1 MPRVYLP
8 LLPIPVL
15 AMIVAFSA
23 CSRTRSEEPV
33 THLIPP
39 PAPYAAPAAS
49 TPAPMANAAPL
60 AVDDAPSEE
69 EVKAFERH
77 VGK

>member
-15 AMIVAFSA
+15 ALIVAFSA

-39 PAPYAAPAAS
+39 PAPYAAPAAP
-49 TPAPMANAAPL
+49 TPAPIANAAPL
-60 AVDDAPSEE
+60 AADDAPTDE
-69 EVKAFERH
+69 EVKAFERK
-77 VGK
+77 VAK

>member
-15 AMIVAFSA
+15 AAIVAFSA

-33 THLIPP
+33 TQVIPP
-39 PAPYAAPAAS
+39 PAPYAAPVANARPP
-49 TPAPMANAAPL
+49 TPLPAPPIA
-60 AVDDAPSEE
+60 DDAPSDE
-69 EVKAFERH
+69 EVKAFERRIA
-77 VGK
+77 K